1 MNHAVIMAG
10 GAGTRLW
17 PLSRASRPKQLVR
30 LFGGKSLLRHSF
42 ERLTSVVPAEQ
53 IHVITAEAH
62 LPMIAEELPELAA
75 DNLIGEPIGRD
86 TANAVG
92 LAAAILHRRDPD
104 GVMGVFTA
112 DHLIS
117 PVAAFAQAVESGF
130 RAAIDAP
137 DALVTFGVVPKSP
150 ETAYG
155 YVRRGASVASGV
167 YRVQEFAE
175 KPNVERA
182 EQYVACGEFYWNSG
196 NFAWRIATILDE
208 LRRHLPE
215 SHAGLMRIAD
225 AWDGPDRGRIAGE
238 IYGSLQKISI
248 DYAVME
254 RAESVLVVPMDC
266 RWIDVGSWTQLAEV
280 LASDPQGGQAGGPR
294 SLHLDS
300 RNVVVVSEDSRHLV
314 ATIGVEDLVVVHA
327 PDATLIC
334 RREDA
339 QRLRELVE
347 RIKSQY
353 GDEYL

>member
-1 MNHAVIMAG
+1 MIHAVIMAG

-17 PLSRASRPKQLVR
+17 PLSRANRPKQLVR

-42 ERLTSVVPAEQ
+42 ERLTAVVPPER
-53 IHVITAEAH
+53 IYVVTADAH
-62 LPMIAEELPELAA
+62 LPMIAQELPELAA
-75 DNLIGEPIGRD
+75 ENLFGEPLGRD

-92 LAAAILHRRDPD
+92 LAAAILHKRDPD

-117 PVAAFAQAVESGF
+117 PVAEFAKAVELGF
-130 RAAIDAP
+130 RAAADRPQSLI
-137 DALVTFGVVPKSP
+137 TFGVAPKTP

-155 YVRRGASVASGV
+155 YVKRGATVSAGV
-167 YRVQEFAE
+167 YQVEAFAE
-175 KPNVERA
+175 KPNEARA
-182 EQYVACGEFYWNSG
+182 REYLAAGGYFWNSG
-196 NFAWRIATILDE
+196 NFAWRIATILDQ

-215 SHAGLMRIAD
+215 SHAGLMRIAE
-225 AWDGPDRGRIAGE
+225 AWDGPDRQRLVGE
-238 IYGSLQKISI
+238 IYAQLQRISI

-254 RAESVLVVPMDC
+254 QAESVLVVPMDC
-266 RWIDVGSWTQLAEV
+266 SWIDVGSWTQLA
-280 LASDPQGGQAGGPR
+280 LALESDPSGGESRGPR

-300 RNVVVVSEDSRHLV
+300 RNVVVVGEDSRHLV
-314 ATIGVEDLVVVHA
+314 ATIGVDDLVIVHA
-327 PDATLIC
+327 PDATLVC

-347 RIKSQY
+347 RVKTQF